1 MFMSHGPEHIVAVT
15 SAPNEME
22 AGVIIAALADQGI
35 KATMDGAATAEFRV
49 GVPGQVE
56 ILVAKEDLERAQM
69 ILREDEDNQDDVD
82 WSQVDVGEPEQ

>member
-1 MFMSHGPEHIVAVT
+1 MSDRPEHIVAVT

-22 AGVIIAALADQGI
+22 AGVIIAALADAGI
-35 KATMDGAATAEFRV
+35 KATMDGTATAEFRV

-56 ILVAKEDLERAQM
+56 ILVAKEDLDRARTV
-69 ILREDEDNQDDVD
+69 LREDEDNQDDVD